1 MDTSGIIGLVSA
13 VVSAAVTTLV
23 GIIISRVVNRNLD
36 KRFKKQDELEEYQ
49 RNKQKEEHKADIK
62 VIVREELIPVRA
74 DIREVKNIQDKLENQ
89 LTDIQGGTLSTL
101 KNDILNRY
109 YECDAKGHRTDYDY
123 QAVHASYES
132 YINLGGN
139 SFISDV
145 IDRFDKLPTKEEW
158 VKKQKTKRTKAKK
171 SVEPVEVQI

>member
-1 MDTSGIIGLVSA
+1 MDTGLIIGLVSA
-13 VVSAAVTTLV
+13 MIVAAVTTITNLV
-23 GIIISRVVNRNLD
+23 TTRSIN
-36 KRFKKQDELEEYQ
+36 KRFKKRDEFEEYQ
-49 RNKQKEEHKADIK
+49 REKQKEEHKTDIK
-62 VIVREELIPVRA
+62 KIVREELIPVRA
-74 DIREVKNIQDKLENQ
+74 DIKEVKDTQDKLENQ

-101 KNDILNRY
+101 KNNILNRY
-109 YECDAKGHRTDYDY
+109 YECDAKGYRTDYDY

-158 VKKQKTKRTKAKK
+158 TKKQKVKRTKAKK
-171 SVEPVEVQI
+171 GVEPVEVQI